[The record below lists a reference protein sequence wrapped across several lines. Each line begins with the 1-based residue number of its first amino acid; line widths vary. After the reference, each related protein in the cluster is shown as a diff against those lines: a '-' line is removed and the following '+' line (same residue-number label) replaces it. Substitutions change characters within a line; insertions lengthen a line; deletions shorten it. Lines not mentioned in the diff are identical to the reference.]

1 MTQGA
6 GVMDQWNPEGVIVK
20 MAKGRHRRQSSRG
33 SQQGVGFQ
41 ALTSGG
47 SLVTLLSG
55 RVLVNSGVFIG
66 ICEMFSSEPY
76 FLIKI
81 IIEKIKKRS
90 NM

>member
-1 MTQGA
+1 
-6 GVMDQWNPEGVIVK
+6 MDQWSPEGVIVK

-66 ICEMFSSEPY
+66 I
-76 FLIKI
+76 
-81 IIEKIKKRS
+81 
-90 NM
+90 